1 MAPRLNRRGDCFIP
15 ACLAT
20 IWGLAYINRKGWGKI
35 VANSGKE
42 EELMPPTPA
51 RIVEAA
57 GILAGIIHRT
67 PVDYSRTF
75 SELTGSNVY
84 FKTENLQKT
93 GSFKI
98 RGAYYKISRLTGRQR
113 ECGVVTA
120 SAGNHAQ
127 GVAYAAARAG
137 IGATVVMPVTAP
149 ISKVEATREYGAKVV
164 LAGSG
169 YDEAYSRALA
179 VQAETGATFIH
190 GFDDPDVIA
199 GQGTVGLE
207 ILEQLPQVDAV
218 VVPVGGGGLLAG
230 TALAVKSRKPDV
242 RVVGVQSA
250 GAPAMYMSC
259 RRGRWQESGPA
270 RTLADGIAVC
280 RPGKLT
286 FELINR
292 YVDEVVT
299 VDDEEIARAIT
310 MLLERSKLVVEGAGA
325 AGLAALMQGC
335 VSLPGAHV
343 AVVLSGGNIDINT
356 VSILIERGLLR
367 SGRRVYLHALL
378 DDRPGVLRQ
387 VLETIASMQSN
398 IISVSHNRVDPQVP
412 LKKARVEL
420 LLETRNRE
428 HVRSILAA
436 LREQGYQVWKN

>member
-1 MAPRLNRRGDCFIP
+1 MANHRGERDSVP
-15 ACLAT
+15 LT
-20 IWGLAYINRKGWGKI
+20 
-35 VANSGKE
+35 E
-42 EELMPPTPA
+42 A

-57 GILAGIIHRT
+57 GVLEGIIHRT

-75 SELTGSNVY
+75 SELTGCNVY

-98 RGAYYKISRLTGRQR
+98 RGAYYKISRLTSRQR
-113 ECGVVTA
+113 ERGVVTA

-137 IGATVVMPVTAP
+137 ISATVVMPVTAP
-149 ISKVEATREYGAKVV
+149 ISKVEATREYGANVV
-164 LAGSG
+164 LAGRG
-169 YDEAYSRALA
+169 YDDAYTRALEL
-179 VQAETGATFIH
+179 QAQTGATFIH
-190 GFDDPDVIA
+190 GFDDPDIIA

-207 ILEQLPQVDAV
+207 VLEQLPQLDVL

-230 TALAVKSRKPDV
+230 TALAVKSRRPEV
-242 RVVGVQSA
+242 RVVGVQST
-250 GAPAMYMSC
+250 GAPAMYMSY
-259 RRGRWQESGPA
+259 RRRRWQESGPA
-270 RTLADGIAVC
+270 CTLADGIAVC

-286 FELINR
+286 FELVGR

-325 AGLAALMQGC
+325 AGLAALMQGRAAQ
-335 VSLPGAHV
+335 PGGHV

-378 DDRPGVLRQ
+378 DDRPGALQ
-387 VLETIASMQSN
+387 HLLEIIASMQSN

-420 LLETRNRE
+420 LLETRSRE
-428 HVRSILAA
+428 HVQSILAM
-436 LREQGYQVWKN
+436 LWEKGYEVWKN